1 MNWRG
6 ISCETRSE
14 CLLTAI
20 LGEWQLHQLNVNF
33 VPQTHAAQENHP
45 MNIQNF
51 GGNAVKQF
59 NLGSQGKE
67 LLGEGPYEYFYY
79 QTRTDEEVVFNELA
93 SFSVYVYSKLAGA
106 VVTVAGVADKLEQGD
121 RVQSEGHPVRL
132 KVQGGSVRLLVAGTI
147 RPHPELRGLFFAR
160 HAVLYKVA
168 KPWGHELWINGQHP
182 CYALKEIFIKA
193 GTKTSLQYHNFKQE
207 TNVLFQ
213 GTAKLH
219 YRANTQIPNDQV
231 KAADTATVEVK
242 PVSSVDVMPQTLHR
256 LEAVSDIL
264 LYEVSTPH
272 LDDVVR
278 ILDDS
283 KRPDGRLEKE
293 HGAQ

>member
-1 MNWRG
+1 
-6 ISCETRSE
+6 
-14 CLLTAI
+14 
-20 LGEWQLHQLNVNF
+20 
-33 VPQTHAAQENHP
+33 

-67 LLGEGPYEYFYY
+67 LLAAGPYEYFYY
-79 QTRTDEEVVFNELA
+79 QTWADEEVVFSELQ
-93 SFSVYVYSKLAGA
+93 SLSVYVYSKLDGA
-106 VVTVAGVADKLEQGD
+106 VVTVEGVAEKLEQGD
-121 RVQSEGHPVRL
+121 RVQSEGQPVRL
-132 KVQGGSVRLLVAGTI
+132 KVQGGAVRLLVAGTI
-147 RPHPELRGLFFAR
+147 RPHPELKGLFFAR
-160 HAVLYKVA
+160 HADLYKVA

-219 YRANTQIPNDQV
+219 YLANAQTPNDEV
-231 KAADTATVEVK
+231 KAADTATVQIE
-242 PVSSVDVMPQTLHR
+242 PVSSVDVMPKTLHR
-256 LEAVSDIL
+256 LEAMTDIL
-264 LYEVSTPH
+264 LYETSTPH

-278 ILDDS
+278 VLDDS
-283 KRPDGRLEKE
+283 KRPDGRLEME
-293 HGAQ
+293 HGA

>member
-1 MNWRG
+1 
-6 ISCETRSE
+6 
-14 CLLTAI
+14 
-20 LGEWQLHQLNVNF
+20 
-33 VPQTHAAQENHP
+33 

-51 GGNAVKQF
+51 GGNAIKQF
-59 NLGSQGKE
+59 NLGGQGKE
-67 LLGEGPYEYFYY
+67 LLGAGPYEYFYY
-79 QTRTDEEVVFNELA
+79 QTRADEDVVFSELR
-93 SFSVYVYSKLAGA
+93 SFSVYVYDKPDSA
-106 VVTVAGVADKLEQGD
+106 VVTVDGVADKLEKGD
-121 RVQSEGHPVRL
+121 RVQAEGHPVRL
-132 KVQGGSVRLLVAGTI
+132 KVQGGEVRILVAGTTQA
-147 RPHPELRGLFFAR
+147 HPELKGLFFTR
-160 HAVLYKVA
+160 HADLYKVF

-219 YRANTQIPNDQV
+219 YRANVQIPNDQV
-231 KAADTATVEVK
+231 KAADTASVEIK
-242 PVSSVDVMPQTLHR
+242 PVSSVDVMPRTLHR
-256 LEAVSDIL
+256 LEAMTDIL
-264 LYEVSTPH
+264 LYETSTPH